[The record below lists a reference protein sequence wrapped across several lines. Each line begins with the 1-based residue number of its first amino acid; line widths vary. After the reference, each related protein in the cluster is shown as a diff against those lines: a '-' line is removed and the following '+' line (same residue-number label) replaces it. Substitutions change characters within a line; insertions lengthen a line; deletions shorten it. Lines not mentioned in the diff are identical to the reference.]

1 MDFLREMGL
10 DQAIEILTVVLSL
23 LYVGLIAGNRRVG
36 WWFGIAASILSVWLF
51 IRVNLL
57 AESVL
62 SAYYVLM
69 GLYGYFHWK
78 YGSPAATNPPIL
90 VRSLRFH
97 GTIIGF
103 SLLLTIGLAQ
113 VLNLIGS
120 SNIYADAGTTIFSF
134 IATWMVAK
142 RIIENWIYWICINAL
157 TIYLYFSRDLNVY
170 AVLSFVYTILAVYG
184 YFEWK
189 KDLQKQLKTA

>member
-1 MDFLREMGL
+1 MTLDWLEYAAVGFNIAYVILAAKENVWCWPMGIIGSAL
-10 DQAIEILTVVLSL
+10 SIWLFVDSKIYAESVLFTYYVIMGFYGWYVWSGGGSNSEKFTIRKLPVKTHLLILLAGYILTVVLFLILQTFTDAKMPL
-23 LYVGLIAGNRRVG
+23 LDS
-36 WWFGIAASILSVWLF
+36 F
-51 IRVNLL
+51 
-57 AESVL
+57 
-62 SAYYVLM
+62 
-69 GLYGYFHWK
+69 
-78 YGSPAATNPPIL
+78 
-90 VRSLRFH
+90 
-97 GTIIGF
+97 
-103 SLLLTIGLAQ
+103 
-113 VLNLIGS
+113 
-120 SNIYADAGTTIFSF
+120 TTIFSF